1 LCLVKE
7 NCNKFGESLKNA
19 RIICTAVAK
28 IRQFFIEKLFFAIN
42 LLLMFYELIF
52 LGRKL
57 WIGGLLLLILSA
69 ACVRDSRERLFELVY
84 PDVRFEIPAG
94 LVASLPWAFE
104 RRSMPTNIGFF
115 LQQNKVDTA
124 VISVISPVSARI
136 ISLDGANFG
145 YEFVEQVSVLICAEG
160 PQPCTLADEVFYI
173 DDLRGRARER
183 IDLLPT
189 LRNARRNLIQERF
202 KVEVIFFFRTS
213 TPYSVSSR
221 MDMQFEAL
229 R

>member
-1 LCLVKE
+1 
-7 NCNKFGESLKNA
+7 
-19 RIICTAVAK
+19 
-28 IRQFFIEKLFFAIN
+28 
-42 LLLMFYELIF
+42 MFYELIF
-52 LGRKL
+52 LRRKI
-57 WIGGLLLLILSA
+57 WICGLLVLLLGT

-124 VISVISPVSARI
+124 VISAISPVSARI

-213 TPYSVSSR
+213 TPYSVSCR